1 MNVVM
6 LSKACVVGAYQR
18 KLEVIAALGVNLTVV
33 VPPYWQN
40 GTSRQILERKFE
52 RGYRLVV
59 APMRFNGHFHL
70 HYYPSFGRIVAE
82 AKPDIVHVDEEPWDL
97 VTFLAARA
105 ATRAGA
111 RPLFFT
117 WQNLQRNYPPPFSWM
132 QRDVFARCGTAIAG
146 NADAV
151 DVLRAK
157 GYAGAVQVIP
167 QFGVDTE
174 LFRPPNTPKAGGG
187 PFVVGYAGRLV
198 PEKGV
203 DVLLRA
209 AAGLPGD
216 WRVRLLGDGPERA
229 NLLSLAQ
236 SLGIAERVEFVGQV
250 PSTQTAAYYAQMDA
264 LVLPSRRMPN
274 WTEQFGRVLVE
285 AMACGVP
292 VVGSQVGEI
301 PNVIGDAGLTFAQDD
316 HNALGT
322 LLAQLMGDATLRD
335 DLRARGRARVL
346 ARFTMQS
353 IAQQTVDVYAQMLG
367 GAGR

>member
-18 KLEVIAALGVNLTVV
+18 KLEEIAALGVNLTVV
-33 VPPYWQN
+33 VPPYWQS
-40 GTSRQILERKFE
+40 GPSRQMLERKFE
-52 RGYRLVV
+52 RGYRLLV

-82 AKPDIVHVDEEPWDL
+82 TKPDIVHVDEEPWDL

-117 WQNLQRNYPPPFSWM
+117 WQNLQRDYPPPFRWM

-151 DVLRAK
+151 GVLRGK
-157 GYAGAVQVIP
+157 GYTGATPVIP
-167 QFGVDTE
+167 QFGVDTA
-174 LFRPPNTPKAGGG
+174 LFRPPDALKPAGG

-209 AAGLPGD
+209 AAGLSGD
-216 WRVRLLGDGPERA
+216 WRMVLLGDGPERA
-229 NLLSLAQ
+229 NLRALAQ
-236 SLGIAERVEFVGQV
+236 SLGIAERVEFAGQV
-250 PSTQTAAYYAQMDA
+250 PSTQTAAYYARMDA

-292 VVGSQVGEI
+292 VVGAQCGEI
-301 PNVIGDAGLTFAQDD
+301 PNVIGDAGLTFPQDD
-316 HNALGT
+316 HTALGAH
-322 LLAQLMGDATLRD
+322 LACLMGDAALRA
-335 DLRARGRARVL
+335 DLGARGRYRVL

-353 IAQQTVDVYAQMLG
+353 IARQTVDVYEQMMS
-367 GAGR
+367 GAGH